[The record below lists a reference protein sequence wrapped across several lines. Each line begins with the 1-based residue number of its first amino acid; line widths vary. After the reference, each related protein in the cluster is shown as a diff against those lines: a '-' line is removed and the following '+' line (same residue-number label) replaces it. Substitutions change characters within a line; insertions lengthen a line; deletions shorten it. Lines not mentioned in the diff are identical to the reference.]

1 MSHPANPPVISNLRR
16 VDATLFWLMRYP
28 NEWQLVDTWP
38 HEWTPVPSNK
48 YAYRTHTDIVIA
60 LRRRGADVR
69 VKRFGDLMVAK
80 ARWTHAIPC
89 GEIEL
94 LRSIT
99 DTNIH
104 HWIHFGEEETP

>member
-1 MSHPANPPVISNLRR
+1 
-16 VDATLFWLMRYP
+16 MRYP
-28 NEWQLVDTWP
+28 EIWQPVDTWP

-60 LRRRGADVR
+60 LRRKGADVR

-80 ARWTHAIPC
+80 ARWTHEIPRC
-89 GEIEL
+89 RQLEL
-94 LRSIT
+94 IRSIT
-99 DTNIH
+99 DNNIQ